1 MRGGTSTGVL
11 PMTVHELPIF
21 GDSGPL
27 ITVIVFLRDRPKPQG
42 VVRKV
47 IVQLDQPRK
56 HCAAGIEHRYA
67 FETGRCRIGYRSR
80 VEVLLPPRFP
90 PRGVELG
97 VYLVR

>member
-1 MRGGTSTGVL
+1 
-11 PMTVHELPIF
+11 MTVHELPIF

-27 ITVIVFLRDRPKPQG
+27 ITVIVFLRDLPKPQG

-67 FETGRCRIGYRSR
+67 FETGRCRIGYRSKSKSSY
-80 VEVLLPPRFP
+80 LPGFHPVASSSALILRAK
-90 PRGVELG
+90 E
-97 VYLVR
+97 